1 MMGLPAS
8 GRHFRVPAVFL
19 YELRAGRRSRERRIY
34 DFTGMLIQIG
44 VLKALACLKGRTM
57 TRADIASCSNHES
70 RPSTTMTCT
79 RSAPLYADDAVVE
92 SPLGVCTRAA
102 PQSAGVVDVFLA
114 ALSDATFT
122 GDHLIID
129 GDRVVQVFTLS
140 GTDTGGLMGMA
151 PSGRPAQLPM
161 VIVCRVADG
170 LVVHE
175 RRIYDFTGMLVQI
188 GVLKAKPA

>member
-1 MMGLPAS
+1 
-8 GRHFRVPAVFL
+8 
-19 YELRAGRRSRERRIY
+19 
-34 DFTGMLIQIG
+34 
-44 VLKALACLKGRTM
+44 M
-57 TRADIASCSNHES
+57 TRDDIASLFES
-70 RPSTTMTCT
+70 RITALNDHDVDAFGATYTE
-79 RSAPLYADDAVVE
+79 DAVVE
-92 SPLGVCTRAA
+92 SPLGGTHQGRAA
-102 PQSAGVVDVFLA
+102 IAGVVDIFLA

-161 VIVCRVADG
+161 VTVCRVADG
-170 LVVHE
+170 LIVHE